1 MAQYKQYTEGEAGQL
16 LGHSEKNAP
25 AGTEALIAEDGTTLT
40 PAGVT
45 YCQKRGLPTPTVE
58 AIRVMH
64 DQYQATAIGYAIEAA
79 ALNSDLRIKKHD
91 LTKEVSERLRLDWE
105 TQDKAFKANA
115 TAKK

>member
-16 LGHSEKNAP
+16 QGHNEHAAP
-25 AGTEALIAEDGTTLT
+25 AGTTALVAEDGTTLT

-45 YCQKRGLPTPTVE
+45 YCQKRGLPAPSVE
-58 AIRVMH
+58 ALRVMH
-64 DQYQATAIGYAIEAA
+64 DQYQAATIGQAIEAA
-79 ALNSDLRIKKHD
+79 ALNADLMLERQNNTKKM
-91 LTKEVSERLRLDWE
+91 SERLRLDWE